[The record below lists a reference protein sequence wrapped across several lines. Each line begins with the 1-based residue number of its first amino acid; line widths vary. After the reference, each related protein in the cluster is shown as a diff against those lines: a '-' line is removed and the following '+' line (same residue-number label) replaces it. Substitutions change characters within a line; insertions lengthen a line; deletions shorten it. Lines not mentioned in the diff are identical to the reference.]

1 MMMSIWTNEELA
13 LLDKHFALAG
23 AEQCARII
31 GRAKRG
37 IVQKARERG
46 LCGPSRRADCPER
59 MAEILKNAKRPD
71 GIRALD
77 LGDWHKVAS
86 MMMIRMEKA
95 GKLHKAQISYRNV
108 RYFANKAD
116 AQAATDRIRTAV
128 PVRIARPVHSAW
140 WPKDAEPIIT
150 AQTKYTSCPAP
161 GRVLHTSTYE
171 D

>member
-1 MMMSIWTNEELA
+1 MSIWTNDELA

-46 LCGPSRRADCPER
+46 LCGPSKRADSPER
-59 MAEILKNAKRPD
+59 LAELLNAAKRPG
-71 GIRALD
+71 GIRALE

-86 MMMIRMEKA
+86 MMLIRLEKA
-95 GKLHKAQISYRNV
+95 GKLHKAQISYKNV

-116 AQAATDRIRTAV
+116 AEAAR
-128 PVRIARPVHSAW
+128 PENSKMVRIARPVHHSAW
-140 WPKDAEPIIT
+140 WPKDAEPYYPP
-150 AQTKYTSCPAP
+150 KYKHTICAAP
-161 GRVLHTSTYE
+161 GRVLHTSTHE
-171 D
+171 E